1 MSELPTPL
9 RLVIIDDNPQ
19 DRALAA
25 RELRRAF
32 PEVEIQ
38 VVATAEECRQVIEAD
53 HFDAVITDYQLNW
66 TTGLKV
72 LEVVKRRYPTCPV
85 VMFTGSGTQEI
96 AVEAMKSGLDDYVV
110 KSPHHYVRL
119 PVAVR
124 FALERQE
131 RERAIAAAE
140 VERTQLL
147 QELRA
152 RVDELAVRDR
162 RKDEFLAVLGHE
174 LRNPLGALSN
184 SLHLI
189 EQLGELGPRSRSAFT
204 IARRQVTQLQRLV
217 DDLLSA
223 ARITRGHF
231 ELEFQRLDLRQ
242 PLRQAADV
250 VRPAMN
256 LKHQELEVIFPEEP
270 VPVEGDLARL
280 EQVFTNL
287 LDNACKY
294 TPPAGAIQVSLHAE
308 GRAAVA
314 CFIDTGIGIA
324 PEDQDRVFD
333 LFSQVGRSTTQHV
346 GGLGVGLHLVRF
358 LVERHGGSI
367 SLTSAG
373 PGQGSTFMVQ
383 LPLVGPSLP

>member
-1 MSELPTPL
+1 MSELPSPL
-9 RLVIIDDNPQ
+9 RLVVIDDNPQ

-32 PEVEIQ
+32 PEVEILA
-38 VVATAEECRQVIEAD
+38 VATAEECRQVMEAD

-66 TTGLKV
+66 TTGLEV
-72 LEVVKRRYPTCPV
+72 LMAVKRRYPTCPV

-124 FALERQE
+124 FALERQA

-140 VERTQLL
+140 AERAQLL

-152 RVDELAVRDR
+152 RVDELAERDR

-184 SLHLI
+184 SLHLL
-189 EQLGELGPRSRSAFT
+189 ERLGELGPRSRAPFA
-204 IARRQVTQLQRLV
+204 IAARQVTQLQRLV
-217 DDLLSA
+217 DDLLNA

-231 ELEFQRLDLRQ
+231 DLEFQHLDLRE
-242 PLRQAADV
+242 PLRHAVDV
-250 VRPAMN
+250 MRPAIE
-256 LKHQELEVIFPEEP
+256 LKHQQLEVTLPEGP
-270 VPVEGDLARL
+270 ALVEGDLARL
-280 EQVFTNL
+280 AQVFTNL

-294 TPPAGAIQVSLHAE
+294 TPPTGELRVSLDVEA
-308 GRAAVA
+308 RTAVTQ
-314 CFIDTGIGIA
+314 FRDTGIGIA
-324 PEDQDRVFD
+324 PEEQNRVFE
-333 LFSQVGRSTTQHV
+333 LFSQVGRSTTQEV
-346 GGLGVGLHLVRF
+346 GGLGVGLHLVHF
-358 LVERHGGSI
+358 LVERHGGTV
-367 SLTSAG
+367 SLESSG
-373 PGQGSTFMVQ
+373 PGQGCTFTVR
-383 LPLVGPSLP
+383 LPLAS